1 MSIKVQLRMPPRSAF
16 DNFERRTRAR
26 LEAASLNATYIAAER
41 AKTMI
46 RREMA
51 SAGLGRLGNAVDS
64 GGDARKRGSVFRKGA
79 GFSASGWVHIR
90 TKSERT
96 RGAIDAYTK
105 GADIKP
111 RNGRW
116 LWIPTD
122 DIPSRAGR
130 KKITPESYNRLGL
143 DKRIGPLVLVRSVNG
158 WPLLV
163 VKNASLSGSGKAR
176 SAKALTKTGRLRKG
190 QVARDFIVAFIGIPR
205 TSRQAR
211 VDVPAIMREAQ
222 AMLPKLIEQ
231 QLDRD

>member
-1 MSIKVQLRMPPRSAF
+1 MPPRSAF
-16 DNFERRTRAR
+16 DNFERKSRAR
-26 LEAASLNATYIAAER
+26 LEAAALNATHIAATR

-46 RREMA
+46 RSEMA
-51 SAGLGRLGNAVDS
+51 SAGLGRLGNAIGS
-64 GGDARKRGSVFRKGA
+64 GGDAEKRGSVFRKGA
-79 GFSASGWVHIR
+79 GFSASGWIHIR

-105 GADIKP
+105 GADIMP

-122 DIPSRAGR
+122 DIPARAGR
-130 KKITPESYNRLGL
+130 NKITPGNWIKSGL

-211 VDVPAIMREAQ
+211 VDVPAILRTVQ
-222 AMLPKLIEQ
+222 Q
-231 QLDRD
+231 QLPALVEDQLRKP